1 MKPLHVPAALPT
13 PADAPAPTAAR
24 RDALPDPAVG
34 AAALNAIDAGIVV
47 WHPDGRLAWRNRRFA
62 QLLPDL
68 ARHFL
73 IGRRRI
79 EIVRRLAAE
88 APAAAQLLLPAA
100 DAGGLL
106 SQEVEQEVLIDIDR
120 PILVSHRAAGDGHV
134 VSRYADCGQRTR
146 REAELQQVI
155 TATLEASRSK
165 TEFLAN
171 MSHELRTPLNAIL
184 GFADMMRNE
193 MLGPVSPPKYREYIE
208 DICASG
214 AHLLG
219 MINSILDLAR
229 IESGRVDLHP
239 EPVCLAQLAKEARR
253 MCAATAAQSGIRL
266 GVVAPDR
273 LDPIQ
278 ADRRAL
284 RQVLLN
290 LLSNAIKFTPRGGS
304 VTVAVA
310 AGLHSVSAVV
320 ADTGIGIPADHLP
333 RLGRPFEQVANAWTR
348 DHAGSGLGLAITKAL
363 VAMHGGT
370 LTIESTVGKGTTVTV
385 ALPSSPPGVERAD
398 ADAAA

>member
-1 MKPLHVPAALPT
+1 MKSLHRNAAFPR
-13 PADAPAPTAAR
+13 PADAAAPAAALR
-24 RDALPDPAVG
+24 EALPDPAAG
-34 AAALNAIDAGIVV
+34 AAALDAVDSGIVV
-47 WHPDGRLAWRNRRFA
+47 WHPDGRLAWHNRRFA
-62 QLLPDL
+62 ALVPGL

-73 IGRRRI
+73 IGLRRI

-88 APAAAQLLLPAA
+88 APAAAQQLLPAA

-120 PILVSHRAAGDGHV
+120 PILVSHRASGDGRV
-134 VSRYADCGQRTR
+134 VSLYSDCSQRTK

-155 TATLEASRSK
+155 AATLEASRSK

-184 GFADMMRNE
+184 GFADMMKNE
-193 MLGPVSPPKYREYIE
+193 VLGPLSPPKYREYIQ
-208 DICASG
+208 DICDSG
-214 AHLLG
+214 NHLLG

-239 EPVCLAQLAKEARR
+239 EPVCLAQLAKEVRR
-253 MCAATAAQSGIRL
+253 MCAAHAAQAGVQL

-290 LLSNAIKFTPRGGS
+290 LVSNAIKFTPGGGS

-333 RLGRPFEQVANAWTR
+333 RLGRPFEQVANSWTR
-348 DHAGSGLGLAITKAL
+348 GHAGSGLGLAITKAL
-363 VAMHGGT
+363 VTMHGGT
-370 LTIESTVGKGTTVTV
+370 LSIESTVGKGTTVTV
-385 ALPSSPPGVERAD
+385 ALPTAPAGAA